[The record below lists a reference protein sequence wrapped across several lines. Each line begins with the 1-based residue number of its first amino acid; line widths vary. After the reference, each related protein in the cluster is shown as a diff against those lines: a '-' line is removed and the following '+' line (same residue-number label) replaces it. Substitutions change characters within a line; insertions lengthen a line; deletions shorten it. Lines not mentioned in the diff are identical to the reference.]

1 MNRTVK
7 NIIVLAIILVLVFL
21 FFLPKIDFGSSE
33 NSELATS
40 GPAIA
45 AFSSALPV
53 SAIVMKPQQMEN
65 KIRVTGTIQ
74 PNEAVDLKSELNG
87 LVEKI
92 YFQEGQRVRKGD
104 ILLRLNDDETR
115 AQLEKLTFSKK
126 LYEDNEYRQKILL
139 EREAI
144 SREEYEIALTEL
156 RTSEADIKLL
166 EVQINKAQIR
176 APFDGIV
183 GLRNISE
190 GSYLTPAAS
199 IVNIYSIDPAKIEF
213 SIPAR
218 YTGLL
223 GVGDKIY
230 FYLDGTIDQY
240 EGTIYALEPLIDP
253 TTRTLRLRATAPNK
267 NSKILPGQFAR
278 IEVVL
283 EQLDSALL
291 VPSIAVTPTSD
302 TQMVYVA
309 KNGKAEQRFIE
320 IGTRTDTDIQVANG
334 LSVGDTVITSGILQL
349 RPGIAVNI
357 TTIKN

>member
-1 MNRTVK
+1 M
-7 NIIVLAIILVLVFL
+7 
-21 FFLPKIDFGSSE
+21 PKIDFSSSE
-33 NSELATS
+33 TAKENNA
-40 GPAIA
+40 GPALSGLNA
-45 AFSSALPV
+45 ALPV
-53 SAIVMKPQQMEN
+53 NAVVMKPQTMEN
-65 KIRVTGTIQ
+65 KIRVTGSVQ
-74 PNEAVDLKSELNG
+74 ANESVDLKSELNG
-87 LVEKI
+87 IVEKI
-92 YFQEGQRVRKGD
+92 YFQEGQRVKKGD
-104 ILLRLNDDETR
+104 LLISLNDEESR

-176 APFDGIV
+176 APFNGIV

-190 GSYLTPAAS
+190 GSYITPSTS
-199 IVNIYSIDPAKIEF
+199 IVNIYNIDPAKIEF

-218 YTGLL
+218 YAGLL

-230 FYLDGTIDQY
+230 FDLDGTIEQY

-253 TTRTLRLRATAPNK
+253 ATRTLRLRATAPNE
-267 NSKILPGQFAR
+267 NNKILPGQFAR

-283 EQLDSALL
+283 EELDSAIL
-291 VPSIAVTPTSD
+291 VPSIAVTPTADS
-302 TQMVYVA
+302 QMVFVA

-320 IGTRTDTDIQVANG
+320 IGMRTETDIQVARG

-349 RPGIAVNI
+349 RPGIDIEI
-357 TTIKN
+357 TNLKTN

>member
-7 NIIVLAIILVLVFL
+7 KILILVIVLVLLFL
-21 FFLPKIDFGSSE
+21 FFMPKLDFGKNDSAE
-33 NSELATS
+33 QTTS

-45 AFSSALPV
+45 AFNTALPV
-53 SAIVMKPQQMEN
+53 SAMVLTPQQMEN

-74 PNEAVDLKSELNG
+74 ANESVDLKSELNG
-87 LVEKI
+87 LVERI

-104 ILLRLNDDETR
+104 LLIRLNDDESR

-176 APFDGIV
+176 APFDGII

-190 GSYLTPAAS
+190 GSYLTPATS
-199 IVNIYSIDPAKIEF
+199 IVNIYNIDPAKIEF

-218 YTGLL
+218 YAGLL
-223 GVGDKIY
+223 GIGDKIY
-230 FYLDGTIDQY
+230 FDLDGTIESY

-253 TTRTLRLRATAPNK
+253 ATRTLRLRATAPNK

-291 VPSIAVTPTSD
+291 IPSIAVTPTADS
-302 TQMVYVA
+302 QMVFVA

-320 IGTRTDTDIQVANG
+320 IGTRTNTEIQVAKG

-349 RPGIAVNI
+349 RPGVAVNI
-357 TTIKN
+357 TTLKN

>member
-7 NIIVLAIILVLVFL
+7 NILILIIVLVLLFL
-21 FFLPKIDFGSSE
+21 FFMPKIEFG
-33 NSELATS
+33 NSEGAEQSES
-40 GPAIA
+40 GPAISA
-45 AFSSALPV
+45 YNSALPV
-53 SAIVMKPQQMEN
+53 NAVVLKPQSMEN
-65 KIRVTGTIQ
+65 KIRVTGTVQ
-74 PNEAVDLKSELNG
+74 ANESVDLKSELNG
-87 LVEKI
+87 IVEKI

-104 ILLRLNDDETR
+104 LLLSLNDEESR

-176 APFDGIV
+176 APFDGVV

-190 GSYLTPAAS
+190 GSYVTPATS

-218 YTGLL
+218 YSGLL
-223 GVGDKIY
+223 GIGDKIY
-230 FYLDGTIDQY
+230 FELDGTIDQY
-240 EGTIYALEPLIDP
+240 EGSIYALEPLIDP
-253 TTRTLRLRATAPNK
+253 ATRTLRLRATAPNK

-283 EQLDSALL
+283 EELDSAIL
-291 VPSIAVTPTSD
+291 VPSIAVTPTAD
-302 TQMVYVA
+302 AQIVFVA
-309 KNGKAEQRFIE
+309 KNGVAEQRTIE
-320 IGTRTDTDIQVANG
+320 IGMRTESEIQVARG
-334 LSVGDTVITSGILQL
+334 LNIGDTVITSGILQL
-349 RPGIAVNI
+349 RPGIAIEI
-357 TTIKN
+357 TNLKN